1 MNKDQA
7 HVKATLDTVGAYCE
21 GAFADAFPMM
31 PGERSSEFLDFMKIE
46 IGLDGSRRARM
57 FCCDPVKPGQRGTR
71 EKNHVELRK
80 ILPKRTD
87 FDVLTFDSSHVNPHP
102 KPGQRG
108 SPSKTASLT
117 LPKTCSRASASTP
130 SRQTTRS

>member
-31 PGERSSEFLDFMKIE
+31 LGERGSEFLDFMKIE
-46 IGLDGSRRARM
+46 IGLDGSRRTRM
-57 FCCDPVKPGQRGTR
+57 LFCDPVKPGQRGTR

-80 ILPKRTD
+80 ILPKRID
-87 FDVLTFDSSHVNPHP
+87 FDVLTFDNVHA
-102 KPGQRG
+102 R
-108 SPSKTASLT
+108 T
-117 LPKTCSRASASTP
+117 
-130 SRQTTRS
+130 